1 MSTET
6 IERVA
11 VLGAGT
17 MGHGIAEV
25 AAMAG
30 YRVAL
35 RDVEREYVDEGYEN
49 IEWSLR
55 KLAEKDQLEESPEA
69 VLERIEPTT
78 DLESAVGDAD
88 LVIEAVPERLDL
100 KREVFAE
107 VEDVAGAGAILA
119 SNTSSIPITE
129 IAEATE
135 DPERVCGLHFFTPP
149 VRMALVEVVHGEA
162 TAEAVAERAATWVES
177 IAKTP
182 IHVRKDVRGFV
193 VNTVLGPYV
202 SEAAWMVSNGE
213 ATIRQADAALVHQ
226 RGYPMGPFEL
236 GDLTGIDVGHHVR
249 NERGMEIP
257 PIIAEKV
264 EAGDLGRKTGR
275 GYYDYEAGDGADYE
289 PGDGEGFDTLRVEAR
304 MIDRAASLVGEGV
317 ATPDAVD
324 TGVKLGL
331 GFPEG
336 ACRRGDRIGLDTVL
350 DKLRTLHAETGEDRF
365 EPHSYLVELVE
376 AGSTGEDAGAGFYE
390 YDQADNKVGG
400 GGEAVGAD
408 GLDGPADVEGS

>member
-30 YRVAL
+30 YHVAL
-35 RDVEREYVDEGYEN
+35 RDVEREYVDDGYEN
-49 IEWSLR
+49 IEWSLE
-55 KLAEKDQLEESPEA
+55 KLAEKDQLGDTPAA

-78 DLESAVGDAD
+78 DLETAVGDAD
-88 LVIEAVPERLDL
+88 LVIEAVPERLAL
-100 KREVFAE
+100 KRDVFAA
-107 VEDVAGAGAILA
+107 VEDLVDEDAILA
-119 SNTSSIPITE
+119 SNTSSIPITD

-135 DPERVCGLHFFTPP
+135 DPGRVCGLHFFTPP
-149 VRMALVEVVHGEA
+149 VRMALVEVVHGEQ
-162 TAEAVAERAATWVES
+162 TRETVADRAAEWVES
-177 IAKTP
+177 IDKNP

-193 VNTVLGPYV
+193 VNTVLGPFV
-202 SEAAWMVSNGE
+202 SEAAWMVSDGE
-213 ATIRQADAALVHQ
+213 ATIRQADAAMVHQ

-249 NERGMEIP
+249 RERGMEIP

-275 GYYDYEAGDGADYE
+275 GYYDYEDGDGADYE

-304 MIDRAASLVGEGV
+304 MVDRAAYLVGEGV

-324 TGVKLGL
+324 TGVTLGL

-336 ACRRGDRIGLDTVL
+336 ACRRGDRIGLDTVVE
-350 DKLRTLHAETGEDRF
+350 KLRTLHAETGADRF
-365 EPHSYLVELVE
+365 EPHPYLVELVE
-376 AGSTGEDAGAGFYE
+376 SGRTGEEAGAGFHE
-390 YDQADNKVGG
+390 YDEDGNRVERTAATADP
-400 GGEAVGAD
+400 
-408 GLDGPADVEGS
+408 LEGS